1 MVWFITVIAFKSVG
15 FCRNNYFKIISNAPS
30 NLICNIWKF
39 IFHSLL
45 QFFDVLSNDITL
57 KGLFLHNCVV
67 FSLFCVAIVI
77 FEPVFER
84 AYFGTDF
91 VTVCQITLCPTFS
104 GTFHRF
110 FFFSFFF
117 FNWKWNFG
125 AGESANS
132 KRRTKQVCQHAAG
145 RNWRYYN
152 VSRDENPK
160 RENEMDSPS
169 F

>member
-1 MVWFITVIAFKSVG
+1 MQYLKI
-15 FCRNNYFKIISNAPS
+15 YFSFAS
-30 NLICNIWKF
+30 AVFRW
-39 IFHSLL
+39 
-45 QFFDVLSNDITL
+45 LSNDIAL

-117 FNWKWNFG
+117 LIESEISEQASRQIAREEPNRFVNMPRAVIDVIITWAETKILKEKTKWTVRV
-125 AGESANS
+125 S
-132 KRRTKQVCQHAAG
+132 K
-145 RNWRYYN
+145 
-152 VSRDENPK
+152 VSHSVRLQAYLQ
-160 RENEMDSPS
+160 
-169 F
+169 